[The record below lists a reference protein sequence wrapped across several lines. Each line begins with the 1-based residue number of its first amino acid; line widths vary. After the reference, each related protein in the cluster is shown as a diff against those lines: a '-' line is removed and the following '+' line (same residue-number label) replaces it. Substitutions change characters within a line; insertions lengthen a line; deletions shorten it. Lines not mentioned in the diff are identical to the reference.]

1 LENLK
6 WRGLKNGG
14 AITRGNNHASLFLHS
29 FHPTDLCTYQH
40 PILLPI
46 LRNLHL
52 SVYTIMN
59 ETSLTISSTHHL
71 QPFILL
77 SKSVKGAAH
86 AKLIMDA
93 LDAPGVYVFSEL
105 YESPNVVQ
113 VRNNVDHVS
122 LYSSLFFCTVVGQQ
136 KASGLPEVKPYYAL
150 LELFLYGTYGEYMGK
165 CHTTCLL

>member
-1 LENLK
+1 
-6 WRGLKNGG
+6 
-14 AITRGNNHASLFLHS
+14 
-29 FHPTDLCTYQH
+29 
-40 PILLPI
+40 
-46 LRNLHL
+46 
-52 SVYTIMN
+52 MN

-122 LYSSLFFCTVVGQQ
+122 LYSSFVFCTVVGHQ

-165 CHTTCLL
+165 CHITCLL

>member
-1 LENLK
+1 
-6 WRGLKNGG
+6 
-14 AITRGNNHASLFLHS
+14 
-29 FHPTDLCTYQH
+29 
-40 PILLPI
+40 
-46 LRNLHL
+46 
-52 SVYTIMN
+52 MN

-113 VRNNVDHVS
+113 VKNGNSADGLW
-122 LYSSLFFCTVVGQQ
+122 LYSSFC
-136 KASGLPEVKPYYAL
+136 L
-150 LELFLYGTYGEYMGK
+150 
-165 CHTTCLL
+165 